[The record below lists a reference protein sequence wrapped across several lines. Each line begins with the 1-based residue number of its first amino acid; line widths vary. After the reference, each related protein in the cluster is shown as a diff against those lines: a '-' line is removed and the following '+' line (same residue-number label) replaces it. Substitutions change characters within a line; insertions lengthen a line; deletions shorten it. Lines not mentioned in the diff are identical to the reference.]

1 MILLVIERMMSVR
14 VLFSGLTLD
23 RYLETDSIANNSIE
37 VEQYGKSSVGRG
49 MYSLWL
55 SSLLS
60 R

>member
-23 RYLETDSIANNSIE
+23 RYLEIDSIANNSIE

-49 MYSLWL
+49 MYSL
-55 SSLLS
+55 
-60 R
+60 